1 MNTLIFD
8 WDGTLADSIDNIVV
22 AMQRAAVDVD
32 LPVRTPREVRD
43 IIGLALPDAVAVLY
57 PDIQDP
63 LLAQRVIAAYTDNYL
78 LLEQQPSAL
87 FEGVRAAL
95 DTLRAEGFHLAVATG
110 KTRRGLDRMLGTH
123 GLDDYFDVTRCADE
137 TAGKPH
143 PRMLEEILRELQV
156 TAAEACMVGDSE
168 FDIIM
173 AHNAGVRPVA
183 VTYGA
188 MTPQQLLRCQPAHCV
203 DTFDEFHGW
212 ALPQFRARQITE
224 VV

>member
-22 AMQRAAVDVD
+22 AMQRAAVDAG

-57 PDIQDP
+57 PDIEDP
-63 LLAQRVIAAYTDNYL
+63 LWVQRVIDAYTDNYL

-87 FEGVRAAL
+87 FAGVHAAL

-110 KTRRGLDRMLGTH
+110 KTRRGLDRMLATH
-123 GLDDYFDVTRCADE
+123 DLDNYFDVTRCADE

-143 PRMLEEILRELQV
+143 PRMLEEILRELEV
-156 TAAEACMVGDSE
+156 SPAEACMIGDSE

-173 AHNAGVRPVA
+173 GHNAGVRPVA

-188 MTPQQLLRCQPAHCV
+188 MTEQQLLRCRPVHCV
-203 DTFDEFHGW
+203 NTFDEFHGW
-212 ALPQFRARQITE
+212 VLPQFRASQITE
-224 VV
+224 VL

>member
-22 AMQRAAVDVD
+22 AMQRAAVDVG

-57 PDIQDP
+57 PDIEGP
-63 LLAQRVIAAYTDNYL
+63 LWVRRVIDAYTDNYL

-87 FEGVRAAL
+87 FEGVHAAL
-95 DTLRAEGFHLAVATG
+95 DTLRAEGFKLAVATG
-110 KTRRGLDRMLGTH
+110 KTRRGLDRMLVTH
-123 GLDDYFDVTRCADE
+123 DLDNYFDVTRCADE

-143 PRMLEEILRELQV
+143 PRMLEEILGELDV
-156 TAAEACMVGDSE
+156 SPAEACMIGDSE

-173 AHNAGVRPVA
+173 GHNAGVRPVA

-188 MTPQQLLRCQPAHCV
+188 MTEQQLLRCRPVYCV
-203 DTFDEFHGW
+203 DTFDDFHSW
-212 ALPQFRARQITE
+212 ALPQFRASQITE
-224 VV
+224 VL

>member
-22 AMQRAAVDVD
+22 AMQRAAVDAG

-57 PDIQDP
+57 PDIEDP
-63 LLAQRVIAAYTDNYL
+63 LWVQRVIDAYTDNYL

-87 FEGVRAAL
+87 FAGVRAAL

-110 KTRRGLDRMLGTH
+110 KTRRGLDRMLATH
-123 GLDDYFDVTRCADE
+123 DLDNYFDVTRCADE

-143 PRMLEEILRELQV
+143 PRMLEEILRELEV
-156 TAAEACMVGDSE
+156 SPAEACMIGDSE

-173 AHNAGVRPVA
+173 GHNAGVRPVA

-188 MTPQQLLRCQPAHCV
+188 MTEQQLLRCRPVHCV
-203 DTFDEFHGW
+203 NTFDEFHGW
-212 ALPQFRARQITE
+212 VLPQFRASQITE
-224 VV
+224 VL

>member
-8 WDGTLADSIDNIVV
+8 WDGTLADSIDNIVT

-32 LPVRTPREVRD
+32 LPVRTPRQVRD

-57 PDIQDP
+57 PGLDDP
-63 LLAQRVIAAYTDNYL
+63 QQVQRVVEAYTDNYL

-87 FEGVRAAL
+87 FEGVHGAL
-95 DTLRAEGFHLAVATG
+95 DALRAEGFLLAVATG
-110 KTRRGLDRMLGTH
+110 KTRRGLDRMLASH
-123 GLDDYFDVTRCADE
+123 DLDNYFDATRCADE

-143 PRMLEEILRELQV
+143 PRMLEEILGELGVQ
-156 TAAEACMVGDSE
+156 AADACMVGDSE

-173 AHNAGVRPVA
+173 GHNAGVLPVA

-188 MTPQQLLRCQPAHCV
+188 MTEEQLLRCQPGHCV

-212 ALPQFRARQITE
+212 AMPRFRASQFTG
-224 VV
+224 VL